1 MGRHAKY
8 TDEMITEMI
17 RLRHA
22 GLTAA
27 EVGEKY
33 GVSGST
39 IAGILRYHRPGAAKD
54 IWTSRL
60 DRMAQRWKDGYSAG
74 KSPKSFGCNRTR
86 FTASR
91 LGTATGLRGDI
102 KNDRNGYEN
111 RLECAAPHRAGKK
124 QRAEA

>member
-22 GLTAA
+22 GLTTA
-27 EVGEKY
+27 EVAEKY

-60 DRMAQRWKDGYSAG
+60 DRMAQRWKDGYSVREIAEEFRLQ
-74 KSPKSFGCNRTR
+74 PHTIYCIAARNRDR
-86 FTASR
+86 FTR
-91 LGTATGLRGDI
+91 RYQ
-102 KNDRNGYEN
+102 K
-111 RLECAAPHRAGKK
+111 
-124 QRAEA
+124 

>member
-33 GVSGST
+33 GASDCT
-39 IAGILRYHRPGAAKD
+39 IAGILRYHRPDAIKD
-54 IWTSRL
+54 IRASRL
-60 DRMAQRWKDGYSAG
+60 DRMAQRWKDGYSVQAIAEEFRL
-74 KSPKSFGCNRTR
+74 KPHSVYCIAARNRDKFTR
-86 FTASR
+86 R
-91 LGTATGLRGDI
+91 YQ
-102 KNDRNGYEN
+102 K
-111 RLECAAPHRAGKK
+111 
-124 QRAEA
+124 